1 MQTVAILVSVVAMI
15 VWLLTYWRGGTAVVK
30 SMQQSTLPLDR
41 LAVWVLAFTTAAL
54 PIIGLAMLLGLGTPL
69 LPEWAALIG
78 MIMVLLG
85 MAGTYFCRAY
95 LGKYWAAEA
104 ALQRDHSL
112 VDSGPYG
119 VVRHPIYTMAI
130 ILYIGLGIVFSAP
143 LGSLAAFLST
153 LMMILKTG
161 VEDRFLSAELEG
173 YAAYSQRV
181 PYRLL
186 PKIW

>member
-1 MQTVAILVSVVAMI
+1 MQTIASIVSVAAMI
-15 VWLLTYWRGGTAVVK
+15 VWLLTYWRGGSAVLK
-30 SMQQSTLPLDR
+30 SMRQSTLPLDR
-41 LAVWVLAFTTAAL
+41 LAVWMLAFTTAAL
-54 PIIGLAMLLGLGTPL
+54 PIIGLGMLFGIGVPL
-69 LPEWAALIG
+69 LTEWAALIG
-78 MIMVLLG
+78 MILVLLG

-104 ALQRDHSL
+104 ALQRDHNL

-143 LGSLAAFLST
+143 LGSLAAFLSV
-153 LMMILKTG
+153 LMMIVKTG
-161 VEDRFLSAELEG
+161 AEDRFLIAELAG
-173 YAAYSQRV
+173 YADYSQRV